1 MMAVMVLL
9 AGAVVWKECGERG
22 GHGFIRAEVFGGFE
36 EPKITPPRKGE
47 APVFQEEIINKN
59 QNLPFVHVC
68 SIVEL
73 AGGDLGALWYGGP
86 YEYCHENRICFST
99 LKDGSWTAPL
109 VIMTPEKVERDLGRP
124 IRCLGNPLLIQS
136 SDGSLRLLFVTIAM
150 GRWSGAQINT
160 CLSKDRGRNWSRVE
174 RLTLS
179 PLCNFSEL
187 VRNRPIPLTPPS
199 ARGGEGWC
207 VPLYQEL
214 IGKFPELLWLKQVD
228 GRLIAEKSRMAGG
241 CATLQPSLIPINK
254 ESAVALLRDWTQA
267 KRVFMSRTK
276 DGGQTWSRPVPTNL
290 PNPDAGISGLL
301 LSDGRLILAFNDS
314 IILREKLSLA
324 LSDDLGASWKNL
336 FLLEHDADA
345 VSSYPFMKRTSDGL
359 IRMVYTHDGDDIKM
373 LTINESWIAAQVAA
387 VKPEPSVR

>member
-1 MMAVMVLL
+1 
-9 AGAVVWKECGERG
+9 
-22 GHGFIRAEVFGGFE
+22 
-36 EPKITPPRKGE
+36 
-47 APVFQEEIINKN
+47 
-59 QNLPFVHVC
+59 
-68 SIVEL
+68 
-73 AGGDLGALWYGGP
+73 
-86 YEYCHENRICFST
+86 
-99 LKDGSWTAPL
+99 
-109 VIMTPEKVERDLGRP
+109 
-124 IRCLGNPLLIQS
+124 
-136 SDGSLRLLFVTIAM
+136 M

-359 IRMVYTHDGDDIKM
+359 IRMVYTHEGDDIKM
-373 LTINESWIAAQVAA
+373 LTINESWIAAQPGG
-387 VKPEPSVR
+387 KLEPSVR